1 MSDHI
6 IHVNETDFSAE
17 VLAYSGQ
24 RPVVVDFWA
33 EWCVPCRTLD
43 PILEK
48 LARDSA
54 GTFRLAKVDVDTN
67 PKIASDY
74 GVRGIPAVKAFRNGQ
89 VVAEFSG
96 LRSESQV
103 LEFIGA
109 LAPSEDN
116 LATGKGNH
124 LLSLGRIEEAEE
136 QFRKV
141 LAENPDH
148 AGALL
153 GLSKSLIAQG
163 RAAQSLPI
171 LREFPVSREYQTAE
185 QLLPLALVMTEME
198 GLSSQ
203 VEDDLATA
211 YWNSMRLASQG
222 RIEPA
227 LDGIFDLLRANRN
240 YRGGEARKIAV
251 GLLHLLSEDNPAE
264 REYRA
269 ELTRLL
275 F

>member
-17 VLAYSGQ
+17 VLVYSGQ

-33 EWCVPCRTLD
+33 EWCIPCRTLD

-48 LARDSA
+48 LARNSA
-54 GTFRLAKVDVDTN
+54 GAFRLAKVDVDVN

-74 GVRGIPAVKAFRNGQ
+74 GVRGIPAVKVFRNGQ

-96 LRSESQV
+96 LRPESQV
-103 LEFIGA
+103 REFVGA
-109 LAPSEDN
+109 VAPSENN

-124 LLSLGRIEEAEE
+124 LFSLGRMEEAEE
-136 QFRKV
+136 QFRTV
-141 LAENPDH
+141 LAENPDDP
-148 AGALL
+148 GALL
-153 GLSKSLIAQG
+153 GLSKSLLVQN
-163 RAAQSLPI
+163 RAVQALPI
-171 LREFPVSREYQTAE
+171 LREFPVSKEYQVAE
-185 QLLPLALVMTEME
+185 QLLPLAQQMTEVE

-203 VEDDLATA
+203 DEDDLATA
-211 YWNSMRLASQG
+211 FGNSIRLASQG
-222 RIEPA
+222 RTEPA
-227 LDGIFDLLRANRN
+227 LDGIFDLLRINKN
-240 YRGGEARKIAV
+240 YRQGDLRKVAV
-251 GLLHLLSEDNPAE
+251 GLLHLLGEDDPAA

-269 ELTRLL
+269 ELTQLL